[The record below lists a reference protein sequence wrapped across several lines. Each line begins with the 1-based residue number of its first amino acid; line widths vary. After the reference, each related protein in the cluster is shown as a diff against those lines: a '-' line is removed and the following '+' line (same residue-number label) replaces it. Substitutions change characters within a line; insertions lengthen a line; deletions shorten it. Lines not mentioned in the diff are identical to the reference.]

1 VISCIALL
9 LAAGGTSFAAIT
21 ATGNAVNITDPVTAA
36 NKAKVGD
43 RKAPGHRERNGR
55 RTAGGADHALVEECH
70 RLCRRPVHARRA
82 QVVADQPHEHL
93 DLSAQ
98 LRCDDRQGQ
107 VLVMAYHVPS
117 SATTC
122 ASPTLDGLLWDIP
135 RLTASAPFAASF
147 PTPLQVVPP
156 AGTKACLLITVVGT
170 VDVTI
175 NASGFVS

>member
-1 VISCIALL
+1 
-9 LAAGGTSFAAIT
+9 
-21 ATGNAVNITDPVTAA
+21 
-36 NKAKVGD
+36 
-43 RKAPGHRERNGR
+43 
-55 RTAGGADHALVEECH
+55 
-70 RLCRRPVHARRA
+70 
-82 QVVADQPHEHL
+82 
-93 DLSAQ
+93 
-98 LRCDDRQGQ
+98 
-107 VLVMAYHVPS
+107 MAYHVPS